1 MVCGLYNHIRF
12 LSFFCKWKRQ
22 QRRLLFSRKMFKNW
36 KGNSEKMKKKM
47 NTNAKIGSYR
57 LNRYRFESSILGT
70 LDGAKYLPK

>member
-1 MVCGLYNHIRF
+1 MEETTTIGYYFIEIIL
-12 LSFFCKWKRQ
+12 
-22 QRRLLFSRKMFKNW
+22 KNW

-47 NTNAKIGSYR
+47 NIFAKIGFYR